1 MSIMMTKVGV
11 LAKVDA
17 SLADQAAVAFLL
29 ALFLGNNHHCMS
41 NNHYTK
47 HDLKI

>member
-1 MSIMMTKVGV
+1 MTKVGV

-29 ALFLGNNHHCMS
+29 ALFLGNNRHCMS